1 MTAISAP
8 QPATFVQTTSWA
20 AGSVATAAISNIIA
34 IYGLF
39 YLSSVGGLDVGTA
52 GVLIFASKLYDAITD
67 PIMGSIT
74 DRTRH
79 KMGRRRIYIGIGALL
94 TGFALAIFFGAAGLT
109 NGLSILSALLCL
121 LLLSTA
127 YTIFSVPYLAMPP
140 DLAPTYDNRTKLMS
154 FRVFF
159 IMIGVLIGVVGGPKI
174 IAHFGPGTDGFR
186 VLGIILGLV
195 VMTFGLVAFFG
206 TKGADP
212 EEAFDGSDK
221 EPLSFKSLII
231 SPFVKLFGVLGN
243 APFRLLTIVKLL
255 QLAVLATALACTP
268 YFFSLV
274 LERSQGDVA
283 KYMGTFTFIGI
294 ISIPLLRYVLKA
306 MGKRNSYI
314 LFLVIYALVM
324 SSWYFWRAGESEV
337 LFYARAIGLG
347 FSSTGTLL
355 CALSLLPDTM
365 EYDRNISGQSR
376 EGIMSGVFTLVEKV
390 SGAIGPLLV
399 GLLLQSQGLLSSTG
413 TGETV
418 EQPESVITAVKIGMS
433 LMPALLSLAC
443 IPFLLA
449 YRLDNAALKNSRKF
463 LSQTQAKAS

>member
-1 MTAISAP
+1 MSR
-8 QPATFVQTTSWA
+8 
-20 AGSVATAAISNIIA
+20 NIW
-34 IYGLF
+34 GH
-39 YLSSVGGLDVGTA
+39 S
-52 GVLIFASKLYDAITD
+52 
-67 PIMGSIT
+67 
-74 DRTRH
+74 H
-79 KMGRRRIYIGIGALL
+79 
-94 TGFALAIFFGAAGLT
+94 
-109 NGLSILSALLCL
+109 
-121 LLLSTA
+121 
-127 YTIFSVPYLAMPP
+127 
-140 DLAPTYDNRTKLMS
+140 
-154 FRVFF
+154 
-159 IMIGVLIGVVGGPKI
+159 
-174 IAHFGPGTDGFR
+174 
-186 VLGIILGLV
+186 
-195 VMTFGLVAFFG
+195 
-206 TKGADP
+206 
-212 EEAFDGSDK
+212 
-221 EPLSFKSLII
+221 
-231 SPFVKLFGVLGN
+231 
-243 APFRLLTIVKLL
+243 
-255 QLAVLATALACTP
+255 
-268 YFFSLV
+268 
-274 LERSQGDVA
+274 
-283 KYMGTFTFIGI
+283 
-294 ISIPLLRYVLKA
+294 
-306 MGKRNSYI
+306 
-314 LFLVIYALVM
+314 